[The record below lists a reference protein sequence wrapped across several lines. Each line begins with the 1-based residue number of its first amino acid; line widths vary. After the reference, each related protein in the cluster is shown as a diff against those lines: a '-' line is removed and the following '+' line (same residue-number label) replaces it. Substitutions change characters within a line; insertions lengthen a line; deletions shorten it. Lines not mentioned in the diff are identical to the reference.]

1 VNRKQ
6 LEDLLSLE
14 EEKKQQSMGNKNLD
28 SKDNFVIYRNSA
40 KTEENTISF

>member
-6 LEDLLSLE
+6 LEDLLHLE
-14 EEKKQQSMGNKNLD
+14 EEKKQQSIGKKNLD
-28 SKDNFVIYRNSA
+28 SKDIIVYKNTT